1 MNYEIKLAAFEGPLD
16 LLLHLIEKNKID
28 IYDIPMAELTQQYM
42 DYIDE
47 SKEFKVDIAAEFLV
61 MAAKL
66 MYIKSRIILPK
77 AKPLIEGNENEGDST
92 NELDDPRDELVKR
105 LLEYQ
110 RFQKVSKIL
119 DKMFSTEE
127 RFVKRSPLKLAQK
140 VLPLQNLSVAK
151 LFRAFLNATAIDEEA
166 VIPEV
171 LVASEVFNVKDKIA
185 AILSQLEERR
195 VIKLSETVATNS
207 PSEKI
212 AAFLALLELV
222 KRQKIRAKQIIPF
235 AEISISL
242 NELAENE
249 DVSYN
254 Q

>member
-42 DYIDE
+42 DYIDK
-47 SKEFKVDIAAEFLV
+47 SKEFKVEIAAEFLV

-77 AKPLIEGNENEGDST
+77 AKPLVEGNENDGDSA
-92 NELDDPRDELVKR
+92 NESDDPRDELVKR

-119 DKMFSTEE
+119 DKMLSTEE
-127 RFVKRSPLKLAQK
+127 RFVKRPPLKLAQK
-140 VLPLQNLSVAK
+140 VLPPQNLSIAK
-151 LFRAFLNATAIDEEA
+151 LFRAFLNATSIDEEA

-171 LVASEVFNVKDKIA
+171 LVSSEVFNVKDKIA

-242 NELAENE
+242 NELAEHE
-249 DVSYN
+249 EISYN

>member
-28 IYDIPMAELTQQYM
+28 IYDIPMAELTRQYM
-42 DYIDE
+42 DYINE
-47 SKEFKVDIAAEFLV
+47 SKEVKVEIAAEFLV

-77 AKPLIEGNENEGDST
+77 SKPIVEGNETDST
-92 NELDDPRDELVKR
+92 ETFDDPREELVKR
-105 LLEYQ
+105 LLDYQ

-119 DKMFSTEE
+119 DKMLSDEE
-127 RFVKRSPLKLAQK
+127 RFIKRSPLKLSQK
-140 VLPLQNLSVAK
+140 VLPPQNLSVAK
-151 LFRAFLNATAIDEEA
+151 LFKAFLNATAIDEEA

-185 AILSQLEERR
+185 AILAQLEEHGKM
-195 VIKLSETVATNS
+195 KLSEAVATNS
-207 PSEKI
+207 PKEKI

-242 NELAENE
+242 NELAEHE
-249 DVSYN
+249 DISYN

>member
-1 MNYEIKLAAFEGPLD
+1 MSYEIKLAAFEGPLD

-28 IYDIPMAELTQQYM
+28 IYDIPMAELTRQYM

-77 AKPLIEGNENEGDST
+77 AKATVESDEGDS
-92 NELDDPRDELVKR
+92 ESSESEDPREELVKR

-110 RFQKVSKIL
+110 HFQKVSKAL
-119 DKMFSTEE
+119 AEMLETEE
-127 RFVKRSPLKLAQK
+127 KFVKRRPLTLARK
-140 VLPLQNLSVAK
+140 VLPPQNLSVDK
-151 LFRAFLNATAIDEEA
+151 LCRSFLMAITVDEEP

-171 LVASEVFNVKDKIA
+171 LVSSEEFNVKDKI
-185 AILSQLEERR
+185 ILILAQLEEQGEM
-195 VIKLSETVATNS
+195 KLSEAAATNS
-207 PSEKI
+207 PREKV

-222 KRQKIRAKQIIPF
+222 KRQRVKVRQVIPF
-235 AEISISL
+235 AEISICL
-242 NELAENE
+242 NE
-249 DVSYN
+249 
-254 Q
+254 

>member
-47 SKEFKVDIAAEFLV
+47 SKEFKVEIAAEFLV

-77 AKPLIEGNENEGDST
+77 AKPIIEGDENEGDST
-92 NELDDPRDELVKR
+92 NESYDPRDEFVKR

-110 RFQKVSKIL
+110 RFHKVSKIL
-119 DKMFSTEE
+119 DKMLSSEE
-127 RFVKRSPLKLAQK
+127 RFVKRPPLKLAQK
-140 VLPLQNLSVAK
+140 VLPPQNLSVAK
-151 LFRAFLNATAIDEEA
+151 LFRAFLTAITVDEEP

-171 LVASEVFNVKDKIA
+171 LVSSEVFNVKDKIA
-185 AILSQLEERR
+185 SILLQLEERK
-195 VIKLSETVATNS
+195 VIKLSEAVTTNS

-242 NELAENE
+242 NELAEHE
-249 DVSYN
+249 DISYD